1 MSTPVVT
8 PIVTQLHPISAYLKA
23 HEKLVLAAIA
33 GLLLWFAVGHVE
45 SIIAAHDNANL
56 AQAKVVAQS
65 QADKTEAIAAQV
77 AQQSAQ
83 YQALATKLDAQ
94 NAALVAA
101 NTQLATALAQRQKT
115 DATLPPS
122 GLAERWHQLVP
133 QVTTSDVSAGQMT
146 VNTPGVSATVQ
157 QLEQVPVLH
166 AQVANQSKE
175 LGNAQNL
182 LTASNRQV
190 TTLNTEV
197 GSLRVQLSDNA
208 KVCDARVKVESDKVH
223 KARRR
228 WFVIGYVAGF
238 LSRQYIKSATG
249 F

>member
-1 MSTPVVT
+1 M
-8 PIVTQLHPISAYLKA
+8 
-23 HEKLVLAAIA
+23 
-33 GLLLWFAVGHVE
+33 
-45 SIIAAHDNANL
+45 
-56 AQAKVVAQS
+56 
-65 QADKTEAIAAQV
+65 DKTEAIAAQV

>member
-1 MSTPVVT
+1 MTIATISTYV
-8 PIVTQLHPISAYLKA
+8 KA
-23 HEKLVLAAIA
+23 HERLVLAGIA
-33 GLLLWFAVGHVE
+33 AVLLWFAVGHVE

-56 AQAKVVAQS
+56 TQAKVVAQS
-65 QADKTEAIAAQV
+65 QADKTAALAAQV
-77 AQQSAQ
+77 EQQSAQ

-122 GLAERWHQLVP
+122 ELANRWTVLVP
-133 QVTTSDVSAGQMT
+133 QANPTVTPSGLAVD
-146 VNTPGVSATVQ
+146 TPGAVATVQ
-157 QLEQVPVLH
+157 QLEQVPVLS
-166 AQVANQSKE
+166 AQ
-175 LGNAQNL
+175 LGNERTQLESTQKLLGLSQNE
-182 LTASNRQV
+182 T
-190 TTLNTEV
+190 TTLSSEV
-197 GSLRVQLSDNA
+197 GSLRVQITDNA

-238 LSRQYIKSATG
+238 LSRQYIKMATG
-249 F
+249 L

>member
-1 MSTPVVT
+1 MS
-8 PIVTQLHPISAYLKA
+8 IISTVSSYVEK
-23 HEKLVLAAIA
+23 HEKMVLLAIA
-33 GLLLWFAVGHVE
+33 GLVLWFG
-45 SIIAAHDNANL
+45 IGKIDTLIANHDNANL
-56 AQAKVVAQS
+56 QQAKVAAQI
-65 QADKTEAIAAQV
+65 QADKVAAVAEQV
-77 AQQSAQ
+77 QQQAQQ
-83 YQALATKLDAQ
+83 YQILATKLDAQ

-122 GLAERWHQLVP
+122 GLAERWRQLVP

-157 QLEQVPVLH
+157 QLEQVPVLST
-166 AQVANQSKE
+166 Q
-175 LGNAQNL
+175 LGNERTQLGNTQAL
-182 LTASNRQV
+182 LTAEGQQV

-197 GSLRVQLSDNA
+197 GSLRIQITDNA
-208 KVCDARVKVESDKVH
+208 KVCDARVKVETDKIH

-238 LSRQYIKSATG
+238 LSRQYIKTSTG
-249 F
+249 M

>member
-1 MSTPVVT
+1 
-8 PIVTQLHPISAYLKA
+8 
-23 HEKLVLAAIA
+23 
-33 GLLLWFAVGHVE
+33 
-45 SIIAAHDNANL
+45 
-56 AQAKVVAQS
+56 
-65 QADKTEAIAAQV
+65 
-77 AQQSAQ
+77 
-83 YQALATKLDAQ
+83 
-94 NAALVAA
+94 
-101 NTQLATALAQRQKT
+101 
-115 DATLPPS
+115 
-122 GLAERWHQLVP
+122 
-133 QVTTSDVSAGQMT
+133 MT

-157 QLEQVPVLH
+157 QLEQVPVLST
-166 AQVANQSKE
+166 QVANQSKE

>member
-1 MSTPVVT
+1 MS
-8 PIVTQLHPISAYLKA
+8 IISTVSSYVEK
-23 HEKLVLAAIA
+23 HEKMVLLAIA
-33 GLLLWFAVGHVE
+33 GLVLWFG
-45 SIIAAHDNANL
+45 IGKIDTLIANHDNANL
-56 AQAKVVAQS
+56 QQAKVAAQI
-65 QADKTEAIAAQV
+65 QADKVAAVAEQV
-77 AQQSAQ
+77 QQQAQQ
-83 YQALATKLDAQ
+83 YQILATKLDAQ

-122 GLAERWHQLVP
+122 ELANRWNTLVP
-133 QVTTSDVSAGQMT
+133 QAGATVSPNGVTVTSNGAVT
-146 VNTPGVSATVQ
+146 TVQ
-157 QLEQVPVLH
+157 QLEEVPVL
-166 AQVANQSKE
+166 QKQ
-175 LGNAQNL
+175 LGNTQDELKNAQQL
-182 LTASNRQV
+182 LTASNGQV
-190 TTLNTEV
+190 ATLNAEV
-197 GSLRVQLSDNA
+197 GSLHVQITDNA